1 MRGGQETVSCGACA
15 TNADPRLAME
25 TRAAKRRRLDAPCCT
40 TPWLTLP
47 RGILMHVFELGLKCL
62 GRDVVGLCCSLQ
74 TQSLCQ
80 IPGSSSRV
88 ACVSQIANAR
98 LACREWH
105 SVYREVQEQD
115 TCCSRP
121 GRYVHRRGPCLMPCL
136 DKHGTLHRTARG
148 SRAGCAGAQLDS
160 PPSARAKLRPQST
173 VQAFAVEGTA
183 PVQVS
188 WPLHPPHPSCCSP
201 SAVLCSRQT

>member
-1 MRGGQETVSCGACA
+1 
-15 TNADPRLAME
+15 ME
-25 TRAAKRRRLDAPCCT
+25 TRAAKRRRLDAPSCS
-40 TPWLTLP
+40 TPWLILP

-74 TQSLCQ
+74 TPSLCQ
-80 IPGSSSRV
+80 IPGSSSRE

-121 GRYVHRRGPCLMPCL
+121 GRYVHTRCPCVMPL
-136 DKHGTLHRTARG
+136 WASTDHYTVLQVAHGLA
-148 SRAGCAGAQLDS
+148 
-160 PPSARAKLRPQST
+160 
-173 VQAFAVEGTA
+173 VQAAGWTHRHQ
-183 PVQVS
+183 PVQSCGVKARS
-188 WPLHPPHPSCCSP
+188 RRMPSTALPL
-201 SAVLCSRQT
+201 SR